1 MRPSQVG
8 CYWQGKPG
16 LQLLVSVGSCVKMNA
31 ENILI
36 SLNGGGGEEKE
47 RKKFQSCNCLHLT
60 GGIHKNKNK
69 NKKRKEKKKKRTEKY
84 NF

>member
-16 LQLLVSVGSCVKMNA
+16 LQLLVSVGSCIKMNA

-36 SLNGGGGEEKE
+36 NLNGG
-47 RKKFQSCNCLHLT
+47 
-60 GGIHKNKNK
+60 
-69 NKKRKEKKKKRTEKY
+69 KKKE
-84 NF
+84 NSVL